1 MLVTY
6 IIYPVLFV
14 IKNILK
20 LFYFKIWIFIF
31 VKKYYRQNT
40 EKKYILL
47 TILMSIEVSIYK
59 SPVPMHVFW
68 HKFWDYVI
76 IKNITDT
83 FSLVDF
89 KQIVNFVLAQ
99 MN

>member
-1 MLVTY
+1 
-6 IIYPVLFV
+6 
-14 IKNILK
+14 
-20 LFYFKIWIFIF
+20 
-31 VKKYYRQNT
+31 
-40 EKKYILL
+40 
-47 TILMSIEVSIYK
+47 MSIQVSIYK
-59 SPVPMHVFW
+59 SPVPMHVFQ

-83 FSLVDF
+83 LSLVGF